1 MKFKVEPDAVGY
13 GYLLYVE
20 IDGKWN
26 FIDLTLT
33 FIGAKFSAWRYKRR
47 CRKEIEFEM

>member
-1 MKFKVEPDAVGY
+1 MKFKAEPASIGY
-13 GYLLYVE
+13 FLYVE
-20 IDGKWN
+20 IDGKWE

-47 CRKEIEFEM
+47 CRKAIEFEM